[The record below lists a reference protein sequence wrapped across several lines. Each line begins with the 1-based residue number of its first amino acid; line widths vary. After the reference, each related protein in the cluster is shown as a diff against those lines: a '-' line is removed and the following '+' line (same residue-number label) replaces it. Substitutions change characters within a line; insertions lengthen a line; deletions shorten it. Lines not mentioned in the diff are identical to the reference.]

1 MSQRPWMPLYI
12 GDIKRKT
19 DDLSATEYGIY
30 IRLIEWAW
38 DHDGKIPLD
47 VAQLSNITRCDRRF
61 WWRFGAPIV
70 SRFFDAVDGST
81 ALQKRVVTELRRA
94 EEISNKRKAA
104 AQQMLSKRSANA
116 QQMHTHSHLHSK
128 EKEIKNKEKES
139 AVERSG
145 SNGPRSPAG
154 KAVIGERMGDYV
166 WDGGKWAER
175 KLP

>member
-1 MSQRPWMPLYI
+1 MSKRPWMPLYI
-12 GDIKRKT
+12 GDFLADT
-19 DDLSATEYGIY
+19 MHLNCQETGAY
-30 IRLIEWAW
+30 IRLIMHAW
-38 DHDGKIPLD
+38 HSGGFVPGDDEGLTRIVRCHPPHWPRLRKILEP
-47 VAQLSNITRCDRRF
+47 
-61 WWRFGAPIV
+61 
-70 SRFFDAVDGST
+70 FFDLTKTPGSWYS
-81 ALQKRVVTELRRA
+81 KRVGLELA
-94 EEISNKRKAA
+94 KTEEISNKRKVA

-116 QQMHTHSHLHSK
+116 QQMHTHSHSHSK
-128 EKEIKNKEKES
+128 EKEINKEKES